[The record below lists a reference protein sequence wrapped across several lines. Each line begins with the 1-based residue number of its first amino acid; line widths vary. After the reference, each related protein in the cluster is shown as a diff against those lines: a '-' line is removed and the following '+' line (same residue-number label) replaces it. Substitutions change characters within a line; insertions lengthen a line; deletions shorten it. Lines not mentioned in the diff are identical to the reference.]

1 MFIQCAKNMYLS
13 QQTWLRNVTCHKK
26 NSLYYEH

>member
-13 QQTWLRNVTCHKK
+13 QQTWLRNCHKK